1 MNVKINDPVHKKTL
15 SFEHDG
21 LEGAN
26 LVSDYLGHKNKQE
39 QLLDFKIFKNNLF
52 QKIGMKNNKQ

>member
-26 LVSDYLGHKNKQE
+26 LVSDYLGHKNK
-39 QLLDFKIFKNNLF
+39 
-52 QKIGMKNNKQ
+52 